1 MQFIGKVMRKVDGD
15 TIRQQLDQLK
25 AKHALSIQK
34 HHQVENWRDQLIE
47 GNKDTLQQFI
57 DEHPGVDIQHLR
69 QLIRMAQKE
78 KSQDKAPAHARKLFR
93 YLRDTVL
100 AHQ

>member
-1 MQFIGKVMRKVDGD
+1 MRKVDGD
-15 TIRQQLDQLK
+15 KVRQQLEQLK
-25 AKHALSIQK
+25 AKHSLSTQR
-34 HHQVENWRDQLIE
+34 HHQVENWRDQLIA
-47 GNKDTLQQFI
+47 GNTDTLQQFI